1 MLDRWKWEIPQTD
14 VDLIVDEPT
23 TDGSVQML
31 LDLMEK
37 YIKNLAEDDPPP
49 NVIVISLPP
58 EIVDA
63 CTHPDKSRP
72 KMKAG
77 NTDFH
82 DRIKTFGLEYDVPT
96 QLIRPSSLR
105 FGKNDDGQEKAEV
118 AWNLA
123 VAMLYKSKEGIP
135 GNSAT

>member
-1 MLDRWKWEIPQTD
+1 
-14 VDLIVDEPT
+14 
-23 TDGSVQML
+23 
-31 LDLMEK
+31 
-37 YIKNLAEDDPPP
+37 
-49 NVIVISLPP
+49 
-58 EIVDA
+58 
-63 CTHPDKSRP
+63 
-72 KMKAG
+72 MKAG

>member
-49 NVIVISLPP
+49 NVIVIFYHRNRGCL
-58 EIVDA
+58 
-63 CTHPDKSRP
+63 
-72 KMKAG
+72 
-77 NTDFH
+77 
-82 DRIKTFGLEYDVPT
+82 Y
-96 QLIRPSSLR
+96 SS
-105 FGKNDDGQEKAEV
+105 G
-118 AWNLA
+118 
-123 VAMLYKSKEGIP
+123 
-135 GNSAT
+135 